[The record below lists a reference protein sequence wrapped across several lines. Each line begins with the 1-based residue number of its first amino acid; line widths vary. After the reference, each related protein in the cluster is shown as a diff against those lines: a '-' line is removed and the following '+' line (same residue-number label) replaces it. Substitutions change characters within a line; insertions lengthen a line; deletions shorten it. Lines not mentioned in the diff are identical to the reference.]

1 MTKRISIALLLAFA
15 ALLATGCA
23 SHDDDPYVAGSY
35 SAGQVQEIRMEV
47 RDRRIEVL
55 PSEDDQVH
63 MDYFHNETEGY
74 AIDLTG
80 GVLTVAYAPT
90 KEWSDYIGT
99 KPDAAV
105 RIITLR
111 VPDSLRALSVSTT
124 NDDICFG
131 DVSVA
136 GDLNAYANGGN
147 VTFERLEASGNLSL
161 SAKNGNVDGLLAGC
175 FEDYAITCNVK
186 KGESSLPAKK
196 EAGAQT
202 LVIDVNNGNADV
214 QFEGR

>member
-23 SHDDDPYVAGSY
+23 SHDEDPYVAGSY

-99 KPDAAV
+99 QPDAAV

-124 NDDICFG
+124 NDDLCFG
-131 DVSVA
+131 DVSIA
-136 GDLNAYANGGN
+136 GDLTAYANGGN
-147 VTFERLEASGNLSL
+147 VTFEEVYKRQALSFVIISLTRHGDSRPQPPRSKLEAF
-161 SAKNGNVDGLLAGC
+161 DAG
-175 FEDYAITCNVK
+175 D
-186 KGESSLPAKK
+186 
-196 EAGAQT
+196 
-202 LVIDVNNGNADV
+202 D
-214 QFEGR
+214 